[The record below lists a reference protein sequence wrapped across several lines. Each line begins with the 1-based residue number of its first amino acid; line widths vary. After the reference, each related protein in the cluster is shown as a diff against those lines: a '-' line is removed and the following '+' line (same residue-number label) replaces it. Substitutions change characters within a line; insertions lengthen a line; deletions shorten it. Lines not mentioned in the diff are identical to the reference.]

1 MRRVVALTV
10 AALVGGCAS
19 FGRGVTEA
27 LLERSREP
35 AADTRLCDVEGR
47 PFTGIEPYL
56 RRQDSL
62 PPFAETVGIR
72 PEVKVIYVHGI
83 GTHRPGHSV
92 GLQSNLAKSLALDM
106 RAPRAKRIVPT
117 APHLPGQ
124 TLGEINVTRLTD
136 TDRQRDLLFYEVTWS
151 PITQPDKD
159 LIAFDKEQYYELRR
173 AQLNRLIRA
182 FVNDIAADPLAYNAD
197 RREPILTAVG
207 QSLCWA
213 LSKSWSELPELTEGV
228 VCQPET
234 PGFGSRAAIDDL
246 VLVTHSLGSRVTID
260 ALARLAGLD
269 ELRADPRA
277 SALTATLRQK
287 DVQVFMLSNQLPLLK
302 AGQRPRGVVGRIGE
316 FCGSGAERSG
326 ERFFNETQL
335 IAFSDPNDLMSY
347 PVPDR
352 FAENH
357 VDSRLW
363 PAVTNVTIN
372 IAAVSSVLGLGD
384 AANPLAA
391 HTGYGVDE
399 RVAALLAGGAGH
411 PGVAPI
417 VAERCAWRETDESL
431 MR

>member
-1 MRRVVALTV
+1 MRRIMALVVA
-10 AALVGGCAS
+10 AFVGGCAS

-27 LLERSREP
+27 LLEQSREP
-35 AADTRLCDVEGR
+35 AEDTRLCDVEGR

-62 PPFAETVGIR
+62 PPFAGTVGSR

-83 GTHRPGHSV
+83 GTHHPGHSV
-92 GLQSNLAKSLALDM
+92 SLQSNLAKALGLDT

-117 APHLPGQ
+117 APHLPEQ

-136 TDRQRDLLFYEVTWS
+136 TNRQRDLLFYEVTWS

-182 FVNDIAADPLAYNAD
+182 FVNDIAADPLAYNAE
-197 RREPILTAVG
+197 RREPILTAVA

-228 VCQPET
+228 ACQPDM

-269 ELRADPRA
+269 ALRTDSRA
-277 SALTATLRQK
+277 TALSATLRRK
-287 DVQVFMLSNQLPLLK
+287 DVQVFMLSNQLPLLE
-302 AGQRPRGVVGRIGE
+302 AGQGRRAVVDRIGE
-316 FCGSGAERSG
+316 FCGPEATRAG

-347 PVPDR
+347 PIPDR
-352 FAENH
+352 FVENY
-357 VDSRLW
+357 VDSRLC
-363 PAVTNVTIN
+363 PVVTNVTIN
-372 IAAVSSVLGLGD
+372 IASVASILGLGD

-399 RVAALLAGGAGH
+399 RVAALLAEGAGH
-411 PGVAPI
+411 PGVSPI
-417 VAERCAWRETDESL
+417 VAERCAFRATDESL